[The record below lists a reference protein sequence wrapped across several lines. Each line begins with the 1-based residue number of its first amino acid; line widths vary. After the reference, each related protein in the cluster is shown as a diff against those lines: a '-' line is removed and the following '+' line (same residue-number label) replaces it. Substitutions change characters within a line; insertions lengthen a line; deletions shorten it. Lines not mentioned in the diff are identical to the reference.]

1 MGMVTDIQRF
11 SLHDGP
17 GIRTTVF
24 LKGCNMA
31 CQWCHNPETLS
42 MEPQLLRYPQKC
54 IGCGACVTACP
65 HGAMTNRPAGLVCD
79 KALCTSCGACA
90 DVCFSGALSLAGRN
104 MTAEQVM
111 EEVRQDKNYY
121 ETSGGGITLSGGE
134 VMLQPAFVRALFE
147 ACREEGISTA
157 VETNLAWDFSALEE
171 MLGLVDLVMADIK
184 LLDSEKHRQV
194 TGIGNER
201 ILDNVRL
208 LAESGVPYILR
219 TPVIPGVNDDAESIG
234 GIAAFAAAHGK
245 GLRYYEL
252 LNFNPL
258 GGSKY
263 EGLEQENLH
272 RDARPLSSEAM
283 EALGAAASRHGIP
296 VRIG

>member
-1 MGMVTDIQRF
+1 MITDIQRF
-11 SLHDGP
+11 SLNDGP

-31 CQWCHNPETLS
+31 CAWCHNPETLS
-42 MEPQLLRYPQKC
+42 MEPQLLRYPEKC
-54 IGCGACVTACP
+54 VGCGACVAACP
-65 HGAMTNRPAGLVCD
+65 HGAVVVGQDGLVYD
-79 KALCTSCGACA
+79 KTLCTNCGACA
-90 DVCFSGALSLAGRN
+90 AVCFSGALSLAGRE

-111 EEVRQDKNYY
+111 EEVRQDKTYY
-121 ETSGGGITLSGGE
+121 GTSGGGITLSGGE
-134 VMLQPAFVRALFE
+134 VMLQPAFTRALFE

-157 VETNLAWDFSALEE
+157 VETNLAWDFGVLEG

-184 LLDSEKHRQV
+184 LMDADKHRKF

-201 ILDNVRL
+201 ILDNVCRL
-208 LAESGVPYILR
+208 ADSGVPYILR
-219 TPVIPGVNDDAESIG
+219 TPVIPGVNDDKESIG
-234 GIAAFAAAHGK
+234 AIAAFVAAHAK
-245 GLRYYEL
+245 GLLYYEL

-263 EGLEQENLH
+263 VGLERENAF
-272 RDARPLSSEAM
+272 RGAKPLSPEAM
-283 EALGAAASRHGIP
+283 DALGEVASRYGIP